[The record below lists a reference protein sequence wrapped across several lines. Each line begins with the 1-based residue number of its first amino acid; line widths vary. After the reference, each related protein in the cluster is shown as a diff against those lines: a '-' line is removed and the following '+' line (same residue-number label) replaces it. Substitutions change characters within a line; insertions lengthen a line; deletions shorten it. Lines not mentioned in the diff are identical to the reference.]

1 MTEYPNWF
9 EKTAQFNFE
18 KFLPPM
24 VGTTGDLRLLQLGA
38 YTGDASLWLAK
49 NLLIHKTSFLIDVD
63 TWEGSDEE
71 AHHTMDFSDVY
82 KTYRAKTAKYKQI
95 IPKKSTTVDY
105 LVNSGHYTNYD
116 FIYVDADHTTV
127 GVLVDAE
134 LSWRIL
140 NTGGIMAFDD
150 YTWGHESGDPRLAP
164 QVGIDLFLHRHLGS
178 YELLA
183 KNTQVWLR
191 KK

>member
-9 EKTAQFNFE
+9 AQSAQYNFE
-18 KFLPPM
+18 QFLPQI
-24 VGTTGDLRLLQLGA
+24 VTQSGLRLLQLGA
-38 YTGDASLWLAK
+38 YTGDASVWLAK
-49 NLLIHKTSFLIDVD
+49 NILTHKTSFLIDVD
-63 TWEGSDEE
+63 TWEGSDEV

-82 KTYRAKTAKYKQI
+82 KIYRAKTAEYKQI
-95 IPKKSTTVDY
+95 IPKQSTTIDY

-140 NTGGIMAFDD
+140 SSGGIMALDD
-150 YTWGHESGDPRLAP
+150 YTWGHDSGDPRLAP